1 MAVVLPPS
9 LDGNA
14 ALAGPDCVGRSVRA
28 ADGGLGGRPA
38 SIVLVFPPAGVPPAE
53 SAEQAAAAAG
63 GAHVAGMT
71 SADVL
76 TSSGPVVE
84 GCAALAFDDSVQAG
98 IGIATRASADPRA
111 AGRAATADAL
121 AGLDRESGH
130 SLLLLFV
137 DPDSGDCGDI
147 VRGAYDVAGAHIPQV
162 GGGAN
167 GRHPAVLA
175 GGAAHRDAVVAVAL
189 VLPGPV
195 GIGIS
200 HGCRPLG
207 APSIVTRSR
216 GHTILTLDGRP
227 AETVYLERLGRPGV
241 KLRGSQ
247 FETLSV
253 LHPLA
258 QPELSGQVRLRH
270 IRGQADAGGLA
281 CAARVPVNAV
291 VGFTEQTP
299 DTLESTNAAV
309 AAALAALAGPARAA
323 LVFDCAGRKR
333 ALGDRAPSEAATI
346 ASAFSGHVPPLAGL
360 WTRGEVGRTRGPLG
374 DRNHAIVVVLFG

>member
-1 MAVVLPPS
+1 
-9 LDGNA
+9 
-14 ALAGPDCVGRSVRA
+14 
-28 ADGGLGGRPA
+28 
-38 SIVLVFPPAGVPPAE
+38 
-53 SAEQAAAAAG
+53 
-63 GAHVAGMT
+63 MT

-76 TSSGPVVE
+76 ASSGLVVD

-98 IGIATRASADPRA
+98 VGLATRASRDARA
-111 AGRAATADAL
+111 AGRAAAAEAL
-121 AGLDRESGH
+121 AGLDRQAGNP
-130 SLLLLFV
+130 LLLLFV
-137 DPDSGDCGDI
+137 DPDSGDCADI
-147 VRGAYDVAGAHIPQV
+147 VRGAYDVAGAHVAQA

-167 GRHPAVLA
+167 GRHPAVVA

-270 IRGQADAGGLA
+270 IRGQADAGGLK

-299 DTLESTNAAV
+299 ETILASTRDAV
-309 AAALAALAGPARAA
+309 ADAAAQLDGPPRAA
-323 LVFDCAGRKR
+323 LVFDCAGRRR
-333 ALGDRAPSEAATI
+333 ALGDRAPSEGATI
-346 ASAFSGHVPPLAGL
+346 ASAFAGHAPPLAGL